1 VVTMPCE
8 RYRAVL
14 RTEEFLK
21 DIMKGKYDD
30 NLNDLF
36 YEARCCLKHFP
47 SEYDMEKAA
56 ENCDLFD
63 DVDFN
68 GVKIKW

>member
-1 VVTMPCE
+1 MTMPCE

-14 RTEEFLK
+14 RTEEFLR

-36 YEARCCLKHFP
+36 YEARRCLKHFP
-47 SEYDMEKAA
+47 REYDMKQVA
-56 ENCDLFD
+56 ENCDRFD